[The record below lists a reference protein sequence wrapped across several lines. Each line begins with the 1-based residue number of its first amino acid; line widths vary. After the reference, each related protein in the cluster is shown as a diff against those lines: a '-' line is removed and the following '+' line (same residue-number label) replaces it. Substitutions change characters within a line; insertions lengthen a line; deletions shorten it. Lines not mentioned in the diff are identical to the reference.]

1 MAKKPKSPKQSQ
13 GAHVDGNVTAG
24 TFIGRDQ
31 INQYGYSPEGVALL
45 IEKVLTFLRG
55 GACFVPD
62 GQRLRAVWQG
72 EELIIEQEA
81 GTKLQHLGNEQAY
94 LLGVTLHH
102 WYRPWATY
110 YVPLAGTMDANR
122 GCDLPGEIAMAYQEV
137 LPPPPGSGPDA
148 KPTVRDLENI
158 IEAMQIHKAFILL
171 GEPGSGKT
179 TTLRKLALEA
189 ARRRLEGDLQQPIPL
204 FVRLSEQKDRT
215 VYDFLQQEWEQ
226 RVEVSFRDALKNGLL
241 LALVDGVNE
250 IGREGRNALLKDWR
264 AFVQDVQ
271 DHGPNRF
278 VFSGR
283 YHDYEAQLALP
294 RVVIKDLD
302 RTRIEEYLRRHQAEG
317 LLKHLDDP
325 DNRLNELARNPFY
338 LMLLTRAY
346 RDRQEVALANRG
358 QLLDW
363 FVANLLQREY
373 LLNPP
378 NWIEADVQRRALAK
392 MAFALQEQQG
402 IGTSFSWQQ
411 AQASL
416 PQAVL
421 WQQQS
426 VPIDA
431 KALLHLG
438 RQASLLDF
446 EVEADQPDVR
456 FYHHLLQEYFSALEL
471 LRRFAEGE
479 DLSRL
484 WRVARL
490 SEEMPPP
497 EGSEWDPLPPPP
509 GTGWEVTILLALGL
523 AGQWVGGDR
532 LQGKRHPGEPV
543 GLLQAIRAVNP
554 ALAGR
559 GLLEAGLPGVR
570 TQRLAGIEVGLTVDA
585 ADLQPIW
592 QALREDLLADLYAP
606 ALHVRSR
613 VQAGELLGRLGDPR
627 LRWLEGCNGRLLAP
641 EMVRVPGG
649 RYRLGRD
656 RRDEQAFDNEWNGG
670 WVELP
675 EFWIGK
681 RPVTNA
687 EFACFV
693 AAGGYEQEDW
703 WQGGLAQR
711 WRQGEAVGG
720 GRLRAVLSVW
730 ETMQQNPGWRL
741 ALAGRATP
749 SEMEAYEQLA
759 RMTRQQVQETFAE
772 TAEEVRR
779 SRPALWEV
787 AEFAQPTQPVVGVT
801 WFEARAYCAWLS
813 AQVGGHFD
821 LPAEPFW
828 EAAAGGPQGLRYAW
842 GEDWLEGAANTFE
855 AGLRRPSPV
864 GAFVAGGGF
873 GELQLE
879 DVNGNVW
886 EWTLSLY
893 RPYPYQAEAAE
904 GLEDDGRR
912 VLRGGSWYYDH
923 RYARCSCR
931 YGHVPSDF
939 NGSAGFRLFSLLRP
953 PEMLVSEMLNF

>member
-1 MAKKPKSPKQSQ
+1 MAKTPQSPKQSN
-13 GAHVDGNVTAG
+13 GAHVDGNVTAA

-31 INQYGYSPEGVALL
+31 INHQYGYSAEDVALL
-45 IEKVLTFLRG
+45 IEKVLAFLRG

-72 EELIIEQEA
+72 EELIIEQDATSRLER
-81 GTKLQHLGNEQAY
+81 LGYERAY

-110 YVPLAGTMDANR
+110 YVPLAGTMDANW
-122 GCDLPGEIAMAYQEV
+122 GCELPGEIAMAYQEV
-137 LPPPPGSGPDA
+137 LPPPSDSGPDA

-158 IEAMQIHKAFILL
+158 TEAMQTHKAFILL

-204 FVRLSEQKDRT
+204 FVRLSEQKGRT
-215 VYDFLQQEWEQ
+215 VKAFLQQEWEQ
-226 RVEVSFRDALKNGLL
+226 RVDLSFRDALKNGLL

-250 IGREGRNALLKDWR
+250 IGREQRNALLNDWR
-264 AFVQDVQ
+264 EFVQE
-271 DHGPNRF
+271 HAGLNRF

-283 YHDYEAQLALP
+283 YHDYDYDYEAQLALP

-302 RTRIEEYLRRHQAEG
+302 RTRIEDYLRRYQAEG

-338 LMLLTRAY
+338 LMLLTLAY
-346 RDRQEVALANRG
+346 LARQEVALANRG

-363 FVANLLQREY
+363 FVANLLQREQR
-373 LLNPP
+373 LNHP
-378 NWIEADVQRRALAK
+378 NWVEADVQRWALAN

-402 IGTSFSWQQ
+402 IGTSFSWQE

-416 PQAVL
+416 PQTVL
-421 WQQQS
+421 WHQQS

-431 KALLHLG
+431 TALLHLG

-484 WRVARL
+484 WWVARL
-490 SEEMPPP
+490 SEEMRPP

-509 GTGWEVTILLALGL
+509 GTGWEVTTLLALGL
-523 AGQWVGGDR
+523 AGQSVGGDP
-532 LQGKRHPGEPV
+532 LGKRHPGEPV

-559 GLLEAGLPGVR
+559 GLLEAGLSGVR
-570 TQRLAGIEVGLTVDA
+570 TQRLAGIEVGLTADA
-585 ADLQPIW
+585 ANLQPIW
-592 QALREDLLADLYAP
+592 QALREELLADLYAP

-613 VQAGELLGRLGDPR
+613 VQAGEVLGRLGDPR
-627 LRWLEGCNGRLLAP
+627 LRWVEGRNGRLIAP

-656 RRDEQAFDNEWNGG
+656 RRDEQAFDDEWNGG

-711 WRQGEAVGG
+711 WRQGEAVGA
-720 GRLRAVLSVW
+720 GRLRAALEVW
-730 ETMQQNPGWRL
+730 ETLQQNPGWRA
-741 ALAGRATP
+741 ALRGRVTP
-749 SEMEAYEQLA
+749 LEMEAYEQLS
-759 RMTRQQVQETFAE
+759 RMTRQQVLETFAE
-772 TAEEVRR
+772 TAEEARR
-779 SRPALWEV
+779 SCPYFWED

-813 AQVGGHFD
+813 RQVGGAFD

-828 EAAAGGPQGLRYAW
+828 EAAAAGPQGRRYAW
-842 GEDWLEGAANTFE
+842 GEDWWEGAANTFE

-873 GELQLE
+873 GDLGLE
-879 DVNGNVW
+879 DMNGNVW

-893 RPYPYQAEAAE
+893 RLYPYQAEAVE
-904 GLEDDGRR
+904 GLEDDGER
-912 VLRGGSWYYDH
+912 VLRGGSWNND
-923 RYARCSCR
+923 RRGARCSSR
-931 YGHVPSDF
+931 SRLVPSH
-939 NGSAGFRLFSLLRP
+939 SSLPVFASSPCSVL
-953 PEMLVSEMLNF
+953 LKCWFLKC